1 MHATYMY
8 VMYMYAMYM
17 YTCMLNHDTEQ
28 LRALVHSISLPQEN
42 GIDFHSLFVVQTLYL
57 PSKSGLKLT
66 ISSWLSRNWKINW
79 NSPGGCNPRLR
90 FTFRCDLARVINL
103 ICIVLYCIVVSV
115 PHPIYVYGV
124 TLPYN
129 ERKQKF
135 LQLSVPPKFLTDLL
149 TPLRQENDP
158 PASGFKIRGD

>member
-42 GIDFHSLFVVQTLYL
+42 GIDFHSLFVAQTLYL

-66 ISSWLSRNWKINW
+66 ISSWFSRNWKVNW
-79 NSPGGCNPRLR
+79 NSPAIVANYLRLR
-90 FTFRCDLARVINL
+90 FTFRCDLAHVINL
-103 ICIVLYCIVVSV
+103 ICI
-115 PHPIYVYGV
+115 
-124 TLPYN
+124 
-129 ERKQKF
+129 
-135 LQLSVPPKFLTDLL
+135 
-149 TPLRQENDP
+149 
-158 PASGFKIRGD
+158 